1 MSFELIIVI
10 IAVAAVVG
18 LVALFVRA
26 RSTRVG
32 ATPSTSAQ
40 RPGRYDGAR
49 DVIDGSVGM
58 YVLRRLTGRATA
70 PPVDTAETVTVLSPE
85 EVAYRI
91 GVPDAPAPAD
101 SKYVRSAATDA
112 AATAAAARAAAAHV
126 STSASSAVPAREAV
140 AIGAVSGAR
149 SAAAPSVTP
158 AMPRERL
165 VRDAGIA
172 LIALA
177 GLGLVALLIWPGGPA
192 GPAPTHL
199 AVTLADPTERP
210 SGHSTA
216 SETASAGDAVGA
228 GATRATSSPTV
239 PPTAKPAVTPSP
251 TATPVPSSKGAPA
264 PTPRRTP
271 RPTPT
276 PTPTPTATP
285 TPTPKPTPKPT
296 AKPTPTPT
304 PAPPVAKIS
313 VSATCTSASAS
324 ITFDASGSTHAS
336 SYHWDFDD
344 GTTSASKVIGHA
356 FDGSQSS
363 YTVILTVSGSGGEDA
378 EAVTIDVPC

>member
-26 RSTRVG
+26 RRTRVA

-91 GVPDAPAPAD
+91 GVPDAPAPAV

-112 AATAAAARAAAAHV
+112 AATAAAARAAAAAHV

-216 SETASAGDAVGA
+216 SDNRLCGRRGRRRCDEGDIVADRPAHGETRRHAQPDRDACPVIEGRTGADTETDAASHPDA
-228 GATRATSSPTV
+228 
-239 PPTAKPAVTPSP
+239 
-251 TATPVPSSKGAPA
+251 
-264 PTPRRTP
+264 
-271 RPTPT
+271 
-276 PTPTPTATP
+276 
-285 TPTPKPTPKPT
+285 
-296 AKPTPTPT
+296 
-304 PAPPVAKIS
+304 
-313 VSATCTSASAS
+313 
-324 ITFDASGSTHAS
+324 DTHTHRDTDSDPEA
-336 SYHWDFDD
+336 
-344 GTTSASKVIGHA
+344 
-356 FDGSQSS
+356 
-363 YTVILTVSGSGGEDA
+363 DA
-378 EAVTIDVPC
+378 EADREADTDPDTRTAGRQDLRVGDMRVRERVDHVRCVGFNAREQLPLGLR